1 MIENK
6 SQLKNGDVVLSSKGS
21 IGIVYKIYHKLVQ
34 SGM

>member
-21 IGIVYKIYHKLVQ
+21 IGIVYKNLSLTVT
-34 SGM
+34 GTE